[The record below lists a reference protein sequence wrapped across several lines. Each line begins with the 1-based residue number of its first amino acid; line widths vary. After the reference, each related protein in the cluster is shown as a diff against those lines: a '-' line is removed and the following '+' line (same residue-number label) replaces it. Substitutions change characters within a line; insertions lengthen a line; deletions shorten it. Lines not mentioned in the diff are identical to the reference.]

1 MIVIVI
7 VIVVKVI
14 ERDLVKSNF
23 LDHNIIIKRIHIHIN
38 ITNSITSK
46 SQ

>member
-1 MIVIVI
+1 MIVI
-7 VIVVKVI
+7 VIVVKII
-14 ERDLVKSNF
+14 EIDLVKNNF
-23 LDHNIIIKRIHIHIN
+23 LNHNIIIKRIHIHIN